1 MAAKDDTSKVRRGR
15 NSASAK
21 RPAKQPARQQATSA
35 PKPASAALNPRT
47 LEDIVE
53 DERLRL
59 MQAHSILCCVATGM
73 ADENICTGDG
83 PYWPAV
89 IESARDLI
97 NASIRNLEG
106 LEYSPKPARSPD
118 EVRERSIDYIYGASR
133 RSSFFTG
140 DAGSSSKAVSA
151 IEFLHGSSYR
161 EVGQANTAAA
171 LAP

>member
-21 RPAKQPARQQATSA
+21 QPARQQAASA
-35 PKPASAALNPRT
+35 PNPASAALNHRT

-59 MQAHSILCCVATGM
+59 MKAHSILCCVATGM

-97 NASIRNLEG
+97 DDSIRNLEG
-106 LEYSPKPARSPD
+106 LEYSPKRARSPD
-118 EVRERSIDYIYGASR
+118 EVREPSMDYIYGASR
-133 RSSFFTG
+133 RSSFFT
-140 DAGSSSKAVSA
+140 AT
-151 IEFLHGSSYR
+151 
-161 EVGQANTAAA
+161 QAAA
-171 LAP
+171 QGLSWRLNSYTEVLTGK